1 MMVRLLVIRHGKTEW
16 NLKKKIQGRTD
27 IPLSDLGRAELSK
40 MRLPAE
46 FSGFHWVSSP
56 LKRTRETAE
65 LLGATE
71 LQIEPALIE
80 MNWGEWE
87 GETLTGLRA
96 KYGDEFKYNEARG
109 LNMTP
114 PGGESPA
121 DVVAR
126 LTPWLKSLDR
136 DTITITHKGVIR
148 ALKSLAYNWDMTDK
162 APVKFDWATG
172 HLFKVNPEGGL
183 LPLRINISME
193 DA

>member
-1 MMVRLLVIRHGKTEW
+1 MVRLLVIRHGKTEW

-27 IPLSDLGRAELSK
+27 IPLSELGQAELSR

-46 FSGFHWVSSP
+46 FDGFRWISSP

-65 LLGATE
+65 LLGATN
-71 LQIEPALIE
+71 LKIEPALIE
-80 MNWGEWE
+80 MNWGAWE
-87 GETLTGLRA
+87 GETLSDLRA
-96 KYGDEFKYNEARG
+96 KYGAEFKYNEARG
-109 LNMTP
+109 LYMTP

-126 LTPWLKSLDR
+126 LTPWLQSLEV
-136 DTITITHKGVIR
+136 DTIAITHKGVIR

-172 HLFKVNPEGGL
+172 HLFDVSPDGGL
-183 LPLRINISME
+183 QPLRINISME

>member
-1 MMVRLLVIRHGKTEW
+1 MVRLLVIRHGKTEW

-27 IPLSDLGRAELSK
+27 IPLSDLGRAELLK
-40 MRLPAE
+40 MELPSEFAE
-46 FSGFHWVSSP
+46 FNWTSSP

-65 LLGATE
+65 LLGAKN
-71 LQIEPALIE
+71 LRVEPALIE

-87 GETLTGLRA
+87 GETLSDLSE
-96 KYGDEFKYNEARG
+96 KYGDDFKYNEARG

-126 LTPWLKSLDR
+126 LKPWLQELKA
-136 DTITITHKGVIR
+136 DTIAVTHKGVIR
-148 ALKSLAYNWDMTDK
+148 ALKSLAYNWDMTDR

-172 HLFKVNPEGGL
+172 HLFEVSADGGL
-183 LPLRINISME
+183 LPLRINIAME

>member
-1 MMVRLLVIRHGKTEW
+1 MVRLLVIRHGKTEW

-27 IPLSDLGRAELSK
+27 IPLSELGQAELSR

-46 FSGFHWVSSP
+46 FDGFRWISSP

-65 LLGATE
+65 LLGATNLE
-71 LQIEPALIE
+71 IEPALIE
-80 MNWGEWE
+80 MNWGAWE
-87 GETLTGLRA
+87 GETLSDLRA
-96 KYGDEFKYNEARG
+96 KYGAEFKYNEARG
-109 LNMTP
+109 LYMTP

-126 LTPWLKSLDR
+126 LTPWLQSLEV
-136 DTITITHKGVIR
+136 DTIAITHKGVIR

-172 HLFKVNPEGGL
+172 HLFDVSPDGGL
-183 LPLRINISME
+183 QPLRINISME

>member
-1 MMVRLLVIRHGKTEW
+1 MVRLLVIRHGKTEW
-16 NLKKKIQGRTD
+16 NLKRKIQGRTD
-27 IPLSDLGRAELSK
+27 IPLSELGRIELAG

-46 FSGFHWVSSP
+46 FGGFNWTSSP

-65 LLGATE
+65 LLGAKN
-71 LQIEPALIE
+71 LKIEPALIE

-87 GETLTGLRA
+87 GETLSDLSE
-96 KYGDEFKYNEARG
+96 KYGAEFKYNESRG

-121 DVVAR
+121 DVAAR
-126 LTPWLKSLDR
+126 LKPWLQGLEA
-136 DTITITHKGVIR
+136 DTIAVTHKGVIR

-172 HLFKVNPEGGL
+172 HLFEVSSDGGL

>member
-1 MMVRLLVIRHGKTEW
+1 MVRLLVIRHGKTEW

-27 IPLSDLGRAELSK
+27 IPLSELGRIELAG

-46 FSGFHWVSSP
+46 FGGFNWTSSP

-65 LLGATE
+65 LLGAKN
-71 LQIEPALIE
+71 LKVDPALIE

-87 GETLTGLRA
+87 GETLSDLSE
-96 KYGDEFKYNEARG
+96 KYGAEFKYNESRG

-121 DVVAR
+121 DVAAR
-126 LTPWLKSLDR
+126 LKPWLQGLEA
-136 DTITITHKGVIR
+136 DTIAVTHKGVIR

-172 HLFKVNPEGGL
+172 HLFEVSSDGGL

>member
-1 MMVRLLVIRHGKTEW
+1 MVKLLVIRHGKTVW
-16 NLKKKIQGRTD
+16 NMKKKIQGRTD
-27 IPLSDLGRAELSK
+27 IPLSDLGRAELEQ
-40 MRLPAE
+40 MRLPSE
-46 FSGFHWVSSP
+46 FAGFNWTSSP

-65 LLGATE
+65 LLGAKN
-71 LQIEPALIE
+71 LKIEPALIE

-87 GETLTGLRA
+87 GETLSDLA
-96 KYGDEFKYNEARG
+96 EKYGAEFKYNESRG

-121 DVVAR
+121 EVVAR
-126 LTPWLKSLDR
+126 LKPWLQSLET
-136 DTITITHKGVIR
+136 DTIAVTHKGVIR

-172 HLFKVNPEGGL
+172 HLFEVSFEGDL
-183 LPLRINISME
+183 RPLRINITME

>member
-1 MMVRLLVIRHGKTEW
+1 MVQLLVIRHGKTDW
-16 NLKKKIQGRTD
+16 NLQKKIQGRTD
-27 IPLSDLGRAELSK
+27 IPLSELGRAEPVK
-40 MRLPAE
+40 MRLPDE
-46 FSGFHWVSSP
+46 FKQFSWTSSP
-56 LKRTRETAE
+56 LKRNRQTAE

-71 LQIEPALIE
+71 LKIEPALIE

-87 GETLTGLRA
+87 GETLPDLRA
-96 KYGDEFKYNEARG
+96 KYGTEFKYNEARG
-109 LNMTP
+109 IYMTP

-126 LTPWLKSLDR
+126 LTPWLQSLKV
-136 DTITITHKGVIR
+136 DTIAVTHKGVIR

-172 HLFKVNPEGGL
+172 HLFDVCPDGGL
-183 LPLRINISME
+183 SPLRINISME

>member
-1 MMVRLLVIRHGKTEW
+1 MVRLLVIRHGKTDW

-27 IPLSDLGRAELSK
+27 IPLSDLGRAELDK
-40 MRLPAE
+40 MRLPSE
-46 FSGFHWVSSP
+46 FAGFNCTSSP

-65 LLGATE
+65 LLGAKN
-71 LQIEPALIE
+71 LKIEPALIE

-87 GETLTGLRA
+87 GETLSDLRA
-96 KYGDEFKYNEARG
+96 KYGGEFKYNEARG
-109 LNMTP
+109 INMTP

-126 LTPWLKSLDR
+126 LKPWLQGLEA
-136 DTITITHKGVIR
+136 DTIAVTHKGVIR

-162 APVKFDWATG
+162 APVSFDWATG
-172 HLFKVNPEGGL
+172 HLFEVSPDGGL
-183 LPLRINISME
+183 RPLRINIAME